1 MMLAV
6 AWEVPGAVWR
16 RGSERTASKEMAF
29 GKLNVPCC
37 GTSTVASMS
46 MGADRLC
53 APGLD
58 PREREFN
65 GDGGY
70 VN

>member
-1 MMLAV
+1 
-6 AWEVPGAVWR
+6 
-16 RGSERTASKEMAF
+16 
-29 GKLNVPCC
+29 
-37 GTSTVASMS
+37 